1 MGWRYRKSLNL
12 GKHFRINFSKS
23 GIGYSYGV
31 KGYRVSKT
39 AKGTTRRTFTLPFGM
54 SHVTETKASKPQRR
68 THSKPLSPEEKLQ
81 AEAIWM
87 FLLSV
92 LLIAIAALKYET
104 FLIQGTLLGLLAL
117 VVSIVLFIKSRI
129 LKSKNKERF
138 WEKDRK

>member
-54 SHVTETKASKPQRR
+54 SHVTETKAGKPQRR
-68 THSKPLSPEEKLQ
+68 AQFKEETPAEKLQ
-81 AEAIWM
+81 TKALWM

-92 LLIAIAALKYET
+92 ALFFAAGLKYET
-104 FLIQGTLLGLLAL
+104 FLIQGALLGLLAL
-117 VVSIVLFIKSRI
+117 VISICMFIKS
-129 LKSKNKERF
+129 KVKK
-138 WEKDRK
+138 